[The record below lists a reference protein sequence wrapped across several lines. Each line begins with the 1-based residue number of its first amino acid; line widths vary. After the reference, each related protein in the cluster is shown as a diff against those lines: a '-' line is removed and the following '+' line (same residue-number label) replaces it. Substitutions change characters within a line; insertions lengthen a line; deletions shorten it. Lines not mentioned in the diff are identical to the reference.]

1 LKLNLKRLKESPG
14 QSFQVEWSEQR
25 EKLDHKGRMLPFK
38 RDVTLKGRVFY
49 RSGIVY
55 LRAQLSTE
63 VEVECSRCLAPLAAP
78 VQLEVSLELHE
89 EPESGLKGA
98 PLEGFHYPQGAEEL
112 ELLPYL
118 ERLISSSLESKPL
131 CRPDCQGLCPSC
143 GHDLNVGPCGCVES
157 RPGDPRLEVLKKLLD

>member
-1 LKLNLKRLKESPG
+1 
-14 QSFQVEWSEQR
+14 
-25 EKLDHKGRMLPFK
+25 MLPFR
-38 RDVTLKGRVFY
+38 RDVSLKGRAFY

-55 LRAQLSTE
+55 LTAKLTTE

-78 VQLEVSLELHE
+78 VRLEVSLEFHE

-98 PLEGFHYPQGAEEL
+98 PLEGFHYPQSAEEL

-118 ERLISSSLESKPL
+118 EKLISSSLESKPL

-143 GHDLNVGPCGCVES
+143 GHDLNRGPCGCVES
-157 RPGDPRLEVLKKLLD
+157 QPADPRLEVLKELLD